1 MLIPRYWSRVDGT
14 ADTPEGR
21 QFWFVGWGFSETSQ
35 ADADASARA
44 RLAELTAKARSG
56 QEIANWY
63 EYGTRAIREEF
74 IGQIDSVDDAP
85 PAVITRNRYGA
96 LILNAPDTMFLD
108 IDVPE
113 PKRTG
118 GFLSRLFGGAPPA
131 RDPFAERQAHTVQML
146 ARLGLPSYRI
156 YRTAAGFRVIITDRF
171 FEPDD
176 PQTAHIME
184 QLRVDG
190 AFAQICRAQQCF
202 RARLTPKPWRCG
214 MSPPSYPFPRTEPR
228 FVQYMDD
235 WIHRYQRAGTQY
247 ATCHLVASAGE
258 SSTLPD
264 IQNIL
269 THHDQHTKA
278 RSNLTLA

>member
-1 MLIPRYWSRVDGT
+1 MLIPRYWSRVEGT
-14 ADTPEGR
+14 ADAPDGR
-21 QFWFVGWGFSETSQ
+21 QYWFVGWGFSETSQ
-35 ADADASARA
+35 FEADTAARA
-44 RLAELTAKARSG
+44 RLADLSTKARTG

-74 IGQIDSVDDAP
+74 IEQIDSVEDAP

-113 PKRTG
+113 SKPTG
-118 GFLSRLFGGAPPA
+118 GLFARLFGRAPAPA
-131 RDPFAERQAHTVQML
+131 DPFTDRHAHTLDML
-146 ARLGLPSYRI
+146 ARLGLSSHRV

-176 PQTAHIME
+176 PQTAHIMQ

-214 MSPPSYPFPRTEPR
+214 MPPPRHPFPRTDPR
-228 FVQYMDD
+228 SIRWMDNWIQQYE
-235 WIHRYQRAGTQY
+235 RAGTQY
-247 ATCHLVASAGE
+247 ATCKLVTTAGASL
-258 SSTLPD
+258 TLPD
-264 IQNIL
+264 IQPIL
-269 THHDQHTKA
+269 THHDHHTKA
-278 RSNLTLA
+278 TSNLPLA